1 MTQFAA
7 PLICPTRTVEQA
19 WIDYNG
25 HMNMAYYSLLFDQAL
40 DHVFDLLGIGAAYVR
55 DQQGSCFTMEAHITY
70 LQEVKLGDR
79 LRIEFQLL
87 DWDSKR
93 LHYFERMY
101 HAGDGYLAATSEQI
115 CMHVD
120 MRSRLELFLGLR
132 AVRGMKIGSH
142 MLGPIVIGEGDSA
155 GTGSAQG
162 FQFFAAFGDDM
173 ILVLRRVLVFVGHSQ
188 SWFDWMFHFADLFL
202 LFDRKIRAY
211 GG

>member
-7 PLICPTRTVEQA
+7 PLICPARNVEPA

-55 DQQGSCFTMEAHITY
+55 EQQGSCFTMEAHITY
-70 LQEVKLGDR
+70 LQEVQLGDP

-93 LHYFERMY
+93 MHYFERMY
-101 HAGDGYLAATSEQI
+101 HAGEGYLAATSEQI

-120 MRSRLELFLGLR
+120 MRTRR
-132 AVRGMKIGSH
+132 AASFPVA
-142 MLGPIVIGEGDSA
+142 SA
-155 GTGSAQG
+155 RDIAALAQAH
-162 FQFFAAFGDDM
+162 AALQRDAQ
-173 ILVLRRVLVFVGHSQ
+173 VGHRIGIP
-188 SWFDWMFHFADLFL
+188 
-202 LFDRKIRAY
+202 RKA
-211 GG
+211 